1 MVGAIVVL
9 SIEFVLAGA
18 AGLIYFFPFVGWILA
33 GVYLVLAIIAGL
45 MLPKSIKGIKT
56 RTPSR
61 GKAIATTAIAG
72 TAVMV
77 GIIYAITIGV
87 FGVVFFEL
95 LPTLLS

>member
-1 MVGAIVVL
+1 MVGAIIVL
-9 SIEFVLAGA
+9 SIELVLAGV
-18 AGLIYFFPFVGWILA
+18 AGLIYFFPFVSWILA
-33 GVYLVLAIIAGL
+33 GVYLVLALVAGL

-77 GIIYAITIGV
+77 GIIYAITVCIL
-87 FGVVFFEL
+87 GVVFLEL
-95 LPTLLS
+95 LPALL